1 MKAYSS
7 RFAVLVSVILASLI
21 AALIVS
27 PYLIGISPKASA
39 RIQSPGERD
48 SLDQPLSVPSV
59 IPLGLN
65 FPIAIG
71 KGGDIQG
78 KPGIAYD
85 GNNFLAVWADSVTYN
100 SIYGAR
106 VTMDGVVLDPQS
118 INISVSGNQAVKQP
132 SVGFDGNNYLVVW
145 EATRSGVSEEYGARV
160 TPDGIVL
167 DPGGVKLTTGA
178 DAMIRMP
185 GIAFDGSNFLLVW
198 RTPAFNI
205 RAARISTSGGGL
217 TNLDPP
223 AGFPII
229 SLGSSRYPAVAF
241 DGENFMVVW
250 HDGRN
255 STVSGLDIYGTRVD
269 TQGVVL
275 DINGFLINDDPNDQK
290 YPTIDFDGTNYL
302 VGWFSADP
310 SNPQGLGHGYAAR
323 LSPDKQVLDD
333 PPIWLGDRAR
343 DGFPVQVNC
352 DGTDCLVAFAVEHE
366 PKAKFRIVDSYA
378 HQISGDGEIVSQQRI
393 PLSTAFGNQ
402 FMPVIGYGGGRYLV
416 AYNECPPGRVT
427 VTSIYGQMLEE
438 QLLAAPAQSKEAPAA
453 APVMAPVKAADLAF
467 GVWTQ
472 ETANLGEYTTAGWAF
487 SASDAFAFG
496 EDISQYNGIEWKPLE
511 IDPADYGA
519 WATGPDSIWTAGWCR
534 GFHHFLGES
543 WGHVGCFGG
552 TATGIWLPN
561 PHQLWASCNN
571 GELMKSD
578 YVDIDWWN
586 WTTITT
592 SVSADLWDIWG
603 ASAND
608 IYAVGDQGTAL
619 HYNGVAWNRLTDIP
633 TFQSLN
639 AIWGNSSDDIFV
651 VGDFGTILHFD
662 GTEWTLQDSHIHA
675 HLFDV
680 WGTSGS
686 DMYAVGFNG
695 TILHYDGTSWT
706 VEESNTQ
713 SDLLAIWGIVDRQ
726 LPGYIIWAA
735 GGDRIL
741 LRKTYPAAAISASPT
756 SGEPPLT
763 VTFTNNS
770 TEGYTSA
777 TWDFGNG
784 GTSTLPS
791 LEYTYDEPGLYTVT
805 LDVTWSGWAD
815 RDSVVIQV
823 GDIFQGIYLPLLLRD
838 R

>member
-1 MKAYSS
+1 MKAYRSS
-7 RFAVLVSVILASLI
+7 FAVLVSVILASLVT
-21 AALIVS
+21 ALIVS
-27 PYLIGISPKASA
+27 PYLVGNTPMAA
-39 RIQSPGERD
+39 ADIQSLGERD
-48 SLDQPLSVPSV
+48 TLDQPLSVTSV

-106 VTMDGVVLDPQS
+106 VTRDGVVLDPQS

-132 SVGFDGNNYLVVW
+132 SVSFDGINYLVVW
-145 EATRSGVSEEYGARV
+145 EATRSGISEEYGARV

-167 DPGGVKLTTGA
+167 DPGGVQLTTGA

-185 GIAFDGSNFLLVW
+185 GIAFDGTNFLLVW

-205 RAARISTSGGGL
+205 RGARISTSENSI

-241 DGENFMVVW
+241 DGENFVVVW

-269 TQGVVL
+269 KMGVVL
-275 DINGFLINDDPNDQK
+275 DINGFMINDDPDDQK

-310 SNPQGLGHGYAAR
+310 STPQGLGHGYAAR

-333 PPIWLGDRAR
+333 PSIWLGDRAR
-343 DGFPVQVNC
+343 DDFPVQVNC

-366 PKAKFRIVDSYA
+366 PKAKFRVVDIYA
-378 HQISGDGEIVSQQRI
+378 HQISGDGEIVNQQRI
-393 PLSTAFGNQ
+393 PISTAFGNQ

-416 AYNECPPGRVT
+416 AYNECPPGRVYE
-427 VTSIYGQMLEE
+427 TSIYGQMLEE
-438 QLLAAPAQSKEAPAA
+438 QMLAAPTTTKKPPASVPKPATIKVANPAYGTWSQEA
-453 APVMAPVKAADLAF
+453 
-467 GVWTQ
+467 TQ
-472 ETANLGEYTTAGWAF
+472 LSEYTTAGWAF
-487 SASDAFAFG
+487 SATNAFAFG
-496 EDISQYNGIEWKPLE
+496 DDIYQYNGFAWEPLGIAPE
-511 IDPADYGA
+511 DYGV
-519 WATGPDSIWTAGWCR
+519 WATGPDSLWTAGWCR
-534 GFHHFLGES
+534 GFHSYIDGV
-543 WGHVGCFGG
+543 WGHAGCFEGI
-552 TATGIWLPN
+552 ATGIWMPDH
-561 PHQLWASCNN
+561 HQLWATCNN
-571 GELMKSD
+571 GEFMKSD
-578 YVDIDWWN
+578 YIGVDWWN
-586 WTTITT
+586 WTMITT
-592 SVSADLWDIWG
+592 TVSADLWDIWG
-603 ASAND
+603 SSAGN
-608 IYAVGDQGTAL
+608 IYAIGDQGTLL
-619 HYNGVAWNRLTDIP
+619 HYNGVSWSSTADTL

-639 AIWGNSSDDIFV
+639 AIWGNNPDDIFV

-662 GTEWTLQDSHIHA
+662 GTSWAFQDSHTNV

-680 WGTSGS
+680 WGVNGS
-686 DMYAVGFNG
+686 DMYAVGFSG

-706 VEESNTQ
+706 VEESNTE
-713 SDLLAIWGIVDRQ
+713 SDLLAVWGVVDRQ

-756 SGEPPLT
+756 SGQPPLT

-777 TWDFGNG
+777 TWDFGDG

-791 LEYTYDEPGLYTVT
+791 LEYTYEEPDLYTVT
-805 LDVTWSGWAD
+805 LDVTWPGWTD
-815 RDSVVIQV
+815 RDTRVIQV
-823 GDIFQGIYLPLLLRD
+823 GDIFQGIYLPLLMRNP
-838 R
+838 